1 MANQRIRYAIA
12 IVMVVTSTITTV
24 AWPLKILKLQLSHK
38 QTQSNKDNSFE
49 SMSKVQL
56 SFRNEFYSCLF
67 EYFANYRFW
76 EENHENG
83 MTVKNVRMLFVL
95 NVPEWLWLSSQGH
108 LSILQKIKQQ
118 YWDGMSK
125 IKPAKLR
132 RQSEIASLKK
142 KSSGFCSDFEQM
154 ASQLYCEWVWNDQG
168 TTLLPENIR
177 TELKDGNTTLL

>member
-12 IVMVVTSTITTV
+12 IVIVVTSTITTV
-24 AWPLKILKLQLSHK
+24 AWPLKILKLQLSNK

-67 EYFANYRFW
+67 EYIANYRFW

-95 NVPEWLWLSSQGH
+95 NVPEWLWLPSQGH
-108 LSILQKIKQQ
+108 LSILQEIKTAVLTSNEQNKTHKIEKAEWNCFIEEKKAQDFIQ
-118 YWDGMSK
+118 ILSK
-125 IKPAKLR
+125 WLR
-132 RQSEIASLKK
+132 NCIVNVFETTRELLFCRRISEQS
-142 KSSGFCSDFEQM
+142 
-154 ASQLYCEWVWNDQG
+154 
-168 TTLLPENIR
+168 
-177 TELKDGNTTLL
+177 